1 MARCEDASIVRRI
14 WGIVLAALLLGGVA
28 VALVQGRDDGG
39 TATTTVRGVIGSE
52 KAEFFTDPEV
62 IEVLAERGYEVRTES
77 VGSWA
82 MDGVDMAGYD
92 FAFPSSQ
99 APAQELAARAESP
112 GAPLRP
118 FYSPLVVLARGA
130 AAEVLA
136 AEGIVTL
143 ADEHQGLLSMGAYLE
158 AVGDG
163 RAWGDLAGAD
173 PQDGL
178 AGTLYVSS
186 TDPLTSN
193 SGALYLAAASYVEND
208 GTVVADA
215 EGVERVA
222 PLLRT
227 LVQVQ
232 GTQQPSSD
240 GPFRDFVSGIGN
252 PLVLAYESQI
262 GSLLMAGQD
271 PGDVVVLYPDTT
283 VSSDHTLVPLSDE
296 GRELGQLLTDDPELR
311 RLAVRHG
318 FRPQGATAEF
328 TEAAGEH
335 AAYLDAG
342 LAGVR
347 QAPPPTTDVL
357 RQLAERATGRSEGS

>member
-1 MARCEDASIVRRI
+1 MRRI
-14 WGIVLAALLLGGVA
+14 WGIVLAALLLGGVG

-52 KAEFFTDPEV
+52 KAEFFADPEV
-62 IEVLAERGYEVRTES
+62 IDVLAERGYEVETDS

-82 MDGVDMAGYD
+82 MDDVDLEGYD

-99 APAQELAARAESP
+99 GPAQELAARAGSP

-136 AEGIVTL
+136 AEGLATL
-143 ADEHQGLLSMGAYLE
+143 EDEHRGLLSMSGLLE
-158 AVGDG
+158 AIGNG
-163 RAWGDLAGAD
+163 LAWGDLPGAE
-173 PQDGL
+173 PAAGL
-178 AGTLYVSS
+178 AGALYVSS

-193 SGALYLAAASYVEND
+193 SGALYLAAASYVAND
-208 GTVVADA
+208 GTVVADP
-215 EGVERVA
+215 EGVERVT

-262 GSLLMAGQD
+262 ASLLLADQD

-283 VSSDHTLVPLSDE
+283 VSSDHTLVPVTDA
-296 GRELGQLLTDDPELR
+296 GRELGRLLTEDPELR
-311 RLAVRHG
+311 QLAVRHG

-328 TEAAGEH
+328 TEAAGAH
-335 AAYLDAG
+335 AAHLNAG

-347 QAPPPTTDVL
+347 QAPPPTSDVL
-357 RQLAERATGRSEGS
+357 RELAERATGRTEGS